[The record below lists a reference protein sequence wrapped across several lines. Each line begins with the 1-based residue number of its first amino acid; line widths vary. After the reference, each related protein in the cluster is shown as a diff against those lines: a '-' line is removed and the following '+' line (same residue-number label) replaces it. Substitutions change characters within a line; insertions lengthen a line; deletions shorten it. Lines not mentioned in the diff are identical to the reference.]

1 MTSRT
6 KVLVAIAGV
15 IIVGLGAL
23 VGFAIA
29 GDDDD
34 TLDVTSPST
43 SSTSTTETSVSSTT
57 TTTSP
62 DETST
67 TTSTEPTTSS
77 TSPDPT
83 IAPPPP
89 TVPPS
94 TAPHNTTAPSTTQP
108 PPPYRS
114 SISTVTA
121 EQLGSSY
128 TPGMGCAEPDAL
140 RMITLT
146 HWGNDGAILEGRIV
160 VAAGRAE
167 GVDGVFRQLYAN
179 RFPVQRMVPIDAY
192 GGDDQASMRANNT
205 SGYNCRTVSGSSK
218 LSNHAFGEA
227 IDVNPLVNPYVK
239 GGTVDPPE
247 GRPWADRSR
256 RDPGMIHADDPT
268 VRAFA
273 AAGWKWGGY
282 WSSGKDYQHFST
294 SGT

>member
-1 MTSRT
+1 MSYRT
-6 KVLVAIAGV
+6 KILVAIAGV

-29 GDDDD
+29 GDDD

-43 SSTSTTETSVSSTT
+43 SSTSTTDTSISSTT
-57 TTTSP
+57 TSDP
-62 DETST
+62 DEASS
-67 TTSTEPTTSS
+67 TTSTEATTSS
-77 TSPDPT
+77 SAPDPT
-83 IAPPPP
+83 TAPPP
-89 TVPPS
+89 TVAPT
-94 TAPHNTTAPSTTQP
+94 TAPPNTTAPSTTQP

-146 HWGNDGAILEGRIV
+146 HWGNDGAILKGRIV

-179 RFPVQRMVPIDAY
+179 RFPIHRLETIDAY

-205 SGYNCRTVSGSSK
+205 SGYNCRTVAGSDR

-227 IDVNPLVNPYVK
+227 IDVNPLFNPYVK
-239 GGTVDPPE
+239 GNTVDPPE

-282 WSSGKDYQHFST
+282 WSSGQDYQHFST